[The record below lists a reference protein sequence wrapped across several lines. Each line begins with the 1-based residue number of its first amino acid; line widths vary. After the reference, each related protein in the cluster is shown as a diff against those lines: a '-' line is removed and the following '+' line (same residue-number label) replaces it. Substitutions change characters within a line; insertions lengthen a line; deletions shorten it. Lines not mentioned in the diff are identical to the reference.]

1 MLSTPLHHTNHCV
14 GGRGWG
20 RGHGTSQNRPG
31 KDFVS
36 PDAYQRICVGISTD
50 LPMNLSF
57 CLPLCR
63 SMYLS
68 ICLSVSLSIHP
79 SICLSVFLFIH
90 LSVCQFV
97 YSSMYLSVRLS
108 INPSIYLSICIY
120 LSVYRSVCL
129 SVCLS
134 IHLPICLPPC
144 LSVFLT
150 LHKSI
155 HQRHTYT
162 STNPSHPTRNR
173 PTPRHPLLQI
183 STDSLADFIFASKPF
198 QSHL

>member
-1 MLSTPLHHTNHCV
+1 MKIFTVFLWIVSHSYIKHNAVWLFNWSIVSKSGHITRPKKIFRTKIHFDFPPTRQESSFIMLSTPLHHTNHCV

-50 LPMNLSF
+50 LPINLSF

-79 SICLSVFLFIH
+79 SICLPVFLFIH
-90 LSVCQFV
+90 LSVC
-97 YSSMYLSVRLS
+97 
-108 INPSIYLSICIY
+108 
-120 LSVYRSVCL
+120 
-129 SVCLS
+129 
-134 IHLPICLPPC
+134 
-144 LSVFLT
+144 
-150 LHKSI
+150 
-155 HQRHTYT
+155 
-162 STNPSHPTRNR
+162 
-173 PTPRHPLLQI
+173 
-183 STDSLADFIFASKPF
+183 
-198 QSHL
+198 